1 MKSGKPHTHGFRLP
15 QTRRRLLYLALA
27 LAFGSGV
34 AWLVLHYFLQQP
46 GEFGT
51 QPHALEIWW
60 LRLHGIAAFLML
72 WFAGILWGTHAR
84 PALKHGAD
92 WKRSGL
98 GVVALLVL
106 LGISGYLLY
115 YLVDDDW
122 RDVARLVHWVTG
134 LALALPLGV
143 HLVGVRRARRAKD
156 ATSP

>member
-1 MKSGKPHTHGFRLP
+1 MKPGKPHAFGLGVPHN
-15 QTRRRLLYLALA
+15 RRRWLYAAFA
-27 LAFGSGV
+27 LAFVSGV
-34 AWLVLHYFLQQP
+34 LWLVFHYFLQQA
-46 GEFGT
+46 GEFGP

-60 LRLHGIAAFLML
+60 LRLHGAAAFVML
-72 WFAGILWGTHAR
+72 WYAGIVWGTHAR

-98 GVVALLVL
+98 GVVALLAL

-122 RDVARLVHWVTG
+122 RALARIVHWSLG

-143 HLVGVRRARRAKD
+143 HLVGVRRARRRGDPSA
-156 ATSP
+156 